1 MSGFQCSCLKLVRS
15 LQYKITKL
23 CIHSNFA
30 RPVPI
35 INAYLC
41 VTFHVSEKEA
51 NVVNRH
57 LYLWRTPLFV
67 LLFIAE
73 IAWNTASIMMLS
85 MLPEAVKIAGFSDS
99 DAALMVLCMGAAN
112 FVGRAVSVPLSLFHL
127 NDPLITFSVSTAISA
142 VPFLFF
148 PLAESVLEFAIV
160 ASAYGLAF
168 GLQIAC
174 ITPCVVE
181 VVPISY
187 LVLSYG
193 WLMLA
198 DGIGNLS
205 GGPIAGEHM

>member
-1 MSGFQCSCLKLVRS
+1 MSGFQCSCLKVVRS
-15 LQYKITKL
+15 LQYKITKS
-23 CIHSNFA
+23 CTHSNFT

-41 VTFHVSEKEA
+41 VTFHVSEKKA
-51 NVVNRH
+51 NVINQH
-57 LYLWRTPLFV
+57 LHLWQTPLFV
-67 LLFIAE
+67 ILFIAE

-85 MLPEAVKIAGFSDS
+85 MLPEAVKLAGFSDS
-99 DAALMVLCMGAAN
+99 DSALMVLCMGAAN
-112 FVGRAVSVPLSLFHL
+112 FVGRAASVPLSLLHL
-127 NDPLITFSVSTAISA
+127 NDPLMTYTVSTAMSA

-174 ITPCVVE
+174 ITPSVIE
-181 VVPISY
+181 VVPIRY

-205 GGPIAGEHM
+205 GGPIAGEHV